1 MKDCLGIINLDEN
14 EEKILEL
21 TAHRLLGA
29 LPIAGRYRVIDF
41 VLSNM
46 TNSGIENIGIFTKNK
61 SRSLVDHLTNGRPW
75 DLNRKKDGLR
85 VFNFGDFNP
94 QYDDVHNF
102 LDNIDFFEKSK
113 REYVLLSPSY
123 MVCNIDYNDLM
134 KYHKESGNDVTV
146 VYKNIKQIGR
156 AHV

>member
-1 MKDCLGIINLDEN
+1 M
-14 EEKILEL
+14 
-21 TAHRLLGA
+21 
-29 LPIAGRYRVIDF
+29 
-41 VLSNM
+41 
-46 TNSGIENIGIFTKNK
+46 
-61 SRSLVDHLTNGRPW
+61 DHLTNGRPW

-123 MVCNIDYNDLM
+123 ILEGYLILLLSDIDNISLLFLF
-134 KYHKESGNDVTV
+134 
-146 VYKNIKQIGR
+146 IIL
-156 AHV
+156 

>member
-75 DLNRKKDGLR
+75 DLHRKNNGLSSYKINN
-85 VFNFGDFNP
+85 VLEGCA
-94 QYDDVHNF
+94 
-102 LDNIDFFEKSK
+102 FEKSK
-113 REYVLLSPSY
+113 HMSDNNYFSH
-123 MVCNIDYNDLM
+123 DYNGE
-134 KYHKESGNDVTV
+134 YCRRRFT
-146 VYKNIKQIGR
+146 
-156 AHV
+156 

>member
-14 EEKILEL
+14 EEKIIEL

-41 VLSNM
+41 ILSNM

-75 DLNRKKDGLR
+75 
-85 VFNFGDFNP
+85 VSP
-94 QYDDVHNF
+94 
-102 LDNIDFFEKSK
+102 
-113 REYVLLSPSY
+113 YV
-123 MVCNIDYNDLM
+123 
-134 KYHKESGNDVTV
+134 
-146 VYKNIKQIGR
+146 
-156 AHV
+156 